1 MDTIV
6 RRGCGL
12 DVHKDSVVA
21 CVRLVESTAASRDA
35 IGQDTARQ
43 DTARKEVRTFGTTTG
58 ELLKL
63 SDWLSGH
70 QVTQVA
76 MESTGVY
83 WKPIWNVLEPSFQ
96 LLLVNARHI
105 KMVPGRK
112 TDVKDCE
119 WIAELLQH
127 GLLRASFVPN
137 RSERELRELVR
148 YRTTLVRE
156 RASEVNRIQKT
167 LEGANIKL
175 GSVASDVLGKS
186 GREMLECLVG
196 GSTDARAMAELA
208 KGRLRRKIPELEQA
222 LRGVVAEHQRL
233 LLAEQL
239 SHIDYLD
246 ESIERLSVEVAA
258 RVRPF
263 EQAIARLDGIPGI
276 NRLLAE
282 ALIAEIGIDMTRFPT
297 AGHLASWAGMSPGNN
312 ESAGKRLSGKTRKG
326 SKWLR
331 SVLVEAALAAAR
343 KHDSYLA
350 AQFSRLAR
358 RRGKQKAAIAVGHSI
373 LVIVYHLLKGDA
385 VFQELGHNYFEERDR
400 EATKQNLIGRLERL
414 GYKVKV
420 EEPESVPAAA

>member
-6 RRGCGL
+6 KRGCGL
-12 DVHKDSVVA
+12 DVHKDTVVA
-21 CVRLVESTAASRDA
+21 GVRLVEPE
-35 IGQDTARQ
+35 GKQDTVK
-43 DTARKEVRTFGTTTG
+43 KEVRTFGTTTG

-70 QVTQVA
+70 QVTHVA

-83 WKPIWNVLEPSFQ
+83 WKPIWNILEGSFE
-96 LLLVNARHI
+96 LLLVNAQHI

-119 WIAELLQH
+119 WICELLQF
-127 GLLRASFVPN
+127 GLLKRSFVPN

-186 GREMLECLVG
+186 GREMLECLVR
-196 GSTDARAMAELA
+196 GSTDVAAMADLA
-208 KGRLRRKIPELEQA
+208 KGRLRKKIPQLEQA
-222 LRGVVAEHQRL
+222 LKGVVGEHQRL

-239 SHIDYLD
+239 AHIDYLD
-246 ESIERLSVEVAA
+246 ESIERLSAQIRE
-258 RVRPF
+258 RVLPF
-263 EQAIARLDGIPGI
+263 EEAIERLDGIPGI

-282 ALIAEIGIDMTRFPT
+282 ALIAEIGIDMSRFPT
-297 AGHLASWAGMSPGNN
+297 AAHLASWAGMSPGNN
-312 ESAGKRLSGKTRKG
+312 ESAGKRFSGKTQRG

-331 SVLVEAALAAAR
+331 SALVEAAQAAAR

-358 RRGKQKAAIAVGHSI
+358 RRGKKKAAIAVGHSI
-373 LVIVYHLLKGDA
+373 LVIIYQMLKDNETYD
-385 VFQELGHNYFEERDR
+385 ELGHNYFEERDR
-400 EATKQNLIGRLERL
+400 EAIKHSLITRLERM
-414 GYKVKV
+414 GWKVKV
-420 EEPESVPAAA
+420 EDPASVPVAA